1 MKPKGG
7 FYVWMA
13 QNEKPEDNQ
22 AHPDNYSMFNGSHP
36 VLLMGFNINL
46 TLT

>member
-13 QNEKPEDNQ
+13 QDEKPEDNQ
-22 AHPDNYSMFNGSHP
+22 AHPDNSMFNGSHP